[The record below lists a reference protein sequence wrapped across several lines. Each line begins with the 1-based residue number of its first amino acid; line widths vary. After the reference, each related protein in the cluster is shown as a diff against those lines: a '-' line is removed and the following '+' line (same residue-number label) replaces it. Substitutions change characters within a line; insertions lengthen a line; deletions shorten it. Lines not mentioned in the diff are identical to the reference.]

1 MTQTKQSLPPEF
13 LVGYLGDNL
22 YKISSS
28 TSAPYGT
35 PPSMRSIADLLKS
48 GIIVINKQAGPS
60 SHQVAAWLRDSFELK
75 SSGHGGTLDP
85 NVTGVLP
92 VSIGRA
98 SKVIKVLQ
106 ESSKEYIC
114 HLRLGKDPGKNKL
127 EKVFAKFLGPI
138 YQIPPF
144 QAAVKRELRIRR
156 IYQLEILEH
165 NSSSV
170 LFRVECE
177 GGTYIRNLCED
188 IGSILGTKGVME
200 QLIRTKSGPFKL
212 EDSFSLV
219 EAHDIFQNWKSSS
232 ADSMMK
238 KLLRPLEDMLVD
250 LPKVEV
256 KDSAVDAVCHGAD
269 LAIPGI
275 SAVSK
280 SLKRGQLVSLVSG
293 QSESIA
299 LGRATIDAKEIIDKK
314 NGKGKAVKLERVIM
328 ERGTYPRE
336 WKSK

>member
-1 MTQTKQSLPPEF
+1 LH
-13 LVGYLGDNL
+13 
-22 YKISSS
+22 KISSS
-28 TSAPYGT
+28 TNAPYGT
-35 PPSMRSIADLLKS
+35 PPSMRSVDDLLKS
-48 GIIVINKQAGPS
+48 GIIIINKQAGPS
-60 SHQVAAWLRDSFELK
+60 SHQVAAWLRDSFELE
-75 SSGHGGTLDP
+75 STGHGGTLDP

-114 HLRLGKDPGKNKL
+114 HLKLSKDPGRKKL
-127 EKVFAKFLGPI
+127 DKVFAKFVGPI

-156 IYQLEILEH
+156 IYALEILEH
-165 NSSSV
+165 NSNSV

-177 GGTYIRNLCED
+177 GGTYIRNLCDD
-188 IGSILGTKGVME
+188 IGSVLGTKGVME

-219 EAHDIFQNWKSSS
+219 EAHDVFQNWKSSS
-232 ADSMMK
+232 NDAVMK
-238 KLLRPLEDMLVD
+238 NLLRPLEDMLVD

-280 SLKRGQLVSLVSG
+280 SLKRGQLVSLISG
-293 QSESIA
+293 QSECIA
-299 LGRATIDAKEIIDKK
+299 LGRATIGGNEIIDKK
-314 NGKGKAVKLERVIM
+314 NEKGKAVKLERVIM

>member
-1 MTQTKQSLPPEF
+1 MH
-13 LVGYLGDNL
+13 
-22 YKISSS
+22 KISSN

-35 PPSMRSIADLLKS
+35 PPSMRSVESLLSS
-48 GIIVINKQAGPS
+48 GVVIINKQSGPS
-60 SHQVAAWLRDSFELK
+60 SHQVAAWLTDSLELEAT
-75 SSGHGGTLDP
+75 GHGGTLDP

-92 VSIGRA
+92 VSLGRA

-114 HLRLGKDPGKNKL
+114 HLRLGKDPGRKKL
-127 EKVFAKFLGPI
+127 DEVFSKFIGPI

-156 IYQLEILEH
+156 IYSLEILEH
-165 NSSSV
+165 KSKSV

-177 GGTYIRNLCED
+177 GGTYIRNLCD
-188 IGSILGTKGVME
+188 DVASIIGTKGIME
-200 QLIRTKSGPFKL
+200 QLIRTKSGPFNL
-212 EDSFSLV
+212 EDSFSLI
-219 EAHDIFQNWKSSS
+219 EAHDIFQSWKASS
-232 ADSMMK
+232 DEDRIR

-250 LPKVEV
+250 LPKIEV
-256 KDSAVDAVCHGAD
+256 KDSAVDAICHGAD

-280 SLKRGQLVSLVSG
+280 KMKRGQLVSLVSG
-293 QSESIA
+293 QGESIA
-299 LGRATIDAKEIIDKK
+299 LGRATVDGKEIIDKK
-314 NGKGKAVKLERVIM
+314 NEKGKAVKLERVIM

>member
-1 MTQTKQSLPPEF
+1 LH
-13 LVGYLGDNL
+13 
-22 YKISSS
+22 KISSS

-35 PPSMRSIADLLKS
+35 PPSMRSVQDLLKS
-48 GIIVINKQAGPS
+48 GVIIVNKQAGPS
-60 SHQVAAWLRDSFELK
+60 SHQVAAWLRDSFELEAT
-75 SSGHGGTLDP
+75 GHGGTLDP

-114 HLRLGKDPGKNKL
+114 NLKLSKNPGRKEL
-127 EKVFAKFLGPI
+127 DKVFAKFVGPI

-156 IYQLEILEH
+156 IYDLEILEH
-165 NSSSV
+165 SSKSV

-177 GGTYIRNLCED
+177 GGTYIRNLCDD
-188 IGSILGTKGVME
+188 IGSILGMKGEME
-200 QLIRTKSGPFKL
+200 QLIRTKSGPFNL
-212 EDSFSLV
+212 EDSFSLI
-219 EAHDIFQNWKSSS
+219 EAHDTYQDWKSSS
-232 ADSMMK
+232 NDGLMK
-238 KLLRPLEDMLVD
+238 KLLRPLEDMLVN
-250 LPKVEV
+250 LPKIEV
-256 KDSAVDAVCHGAD
+256 KDSAVDAICHGAD

-275 SAVSK
+275 SAVSNE
-280 SLKRGQLVSLVSG
+280 LRRGQLVSLLSG
-293 QSESIA
+293 QGECIA
-299 LGRATIDAKEIIDKK
+299 LGRATIDGKEIINKK
-314 NGKGKAVKLERVIM
+314 NEKGKAVKLERVIM

>member
-1 MTQTKQSLPPEF
+1 MH
-13 LVGYLGDNL
+13 
-22 YKISSS
+22 KISSS

-35 PPSMRSIADLLKS
+35 PPSMRSVQDLLRS
-48 GIIVINKQAGPS
+48 GVIVIDKQAGPS
-60 SHQVAAWLRDSFELK
+60 SHQVAAWLRDSFELEAT
-75 SSGHGGTLDP
+75 GHGGTLDP

-114 HLRLGKDPGKNKL
+114 NLRLSKNPGRKEL
-127 EKVFAKFLGPI
+127 DRVFAKFIGPI

-156 IYQLEILEH
+156 IYGLEILEH
-165 NSSSV
+165 SSKSV

-177 GGTYIRNLCED
+177 GGTYIRNLCDD
-188 IGSILGTKGVME
+188 IGSILGMKGEME
-200 QLIRTKSGPFKL
+200 QLIRTKSGPFDL
-212 EDSFSLV
+212 EDSFSLI
-219 EAHDIFQNWKSSS
+219 EAHDAYQQWKSSS
-232 ADSMMK
+232 NDEIMK
-238 KLLRPLEDMLVD
+238 RLLRPLEDMLVD
-250 LPKVEV
+250 LPKIEV
-256 KDSAVDAVCHGAD
+256 KDSAVDAICHGAD

-275 SAVSK
+275 SAVSNK
-280 SLKRGQLVSLVSG
+280 LKRGQLVSLVSG
-293 QSESIA
+293 QGECIA

>member
-1 MTQTKQSLPPEF
+1 
-13 LVGYLGDNL
+13 
-22 YKISSS
+22 
-28 TSAPYGT
+28 
-35 PPSMRSIADLLKS
+35 MRSVEDLLKS
-48 GIIVINKQAGPS
+48 GIVVINKQAGPS
-60 SHQVAAWLRDSFELK
+60 SHQVAAWLRDSFELDLT
-75 SSGHGGTLDP
+75 GHGGTLDP

-92 VSIGRA
+92 ISLGKA

-114 HLRLGKDPGKNKL
+114 HLRLGKDPGK
-127 EKVFAKFLGPI
+127 EKIKDVFSKFLGPI

-156 IYQLEILEH
+156 IYDLEIMERSS
-165 NSSSV
+165 NSI

-188 IGSILGTKGVME
+188 IGSVLGTKGVME

-212 EDSFSLV
+212 EDSFTLI

-232 ADSMMK
+232 DDSK
-238 KLLRPLEDMLVD
+238 IKSLLRPLEDMLLD
-250 LPKVEV
+250 LPKIEV
-256 KDSAVDAVCHGAD
+256 KDSAVDAICHGAD
-269 LAIPGI
+269 LAIPGV
-275 SAVSK
+275 SAVSRN
-280 SLKRGQLVSLVSG
+280 LKRGQLVMLVSG
-293 QSESIA
+293 QTEAIA

-314 NGKGKAVKLERVIM
+314 NDKGKAVKLNRVIM

>member
-1 MTQTKQSLPPEF
+1 M
-13 LVGYLGDNL
+13 GDNL
-22 YKISSS
+22 HKISS
-28 TSAPYGT
+28 TTNAPYGT
-35 PPSMRSIADLLKS
+35 PPSMRSIDDLLKS

-60 SHQVAAWLRDSFELK
+60 SHQVAAWLRDSFELEAT
-75 SSGHGGTLDP
+75 GHGGTLDP

-114 HLRLGKDPGKNKL
+114 HLKLGKDPGRKKL
-127 EKVFAKFLGPI
+127 DKIFDKFVGPI

-156 IYQLEILEH
+156 IYDLEILEH

-177 GGTYIRNLCED
+177 GGTYIRNLCDD
-188 IGSILGTKGVME
+188 IGSILGTKGIME

-232 ADSMMK
+232 DESMMK
-238 KLLRPLEDMLVD
+238 KLLRPLEEMLVD

-280 SLKRGQLVSLVSG
+280 SVKRGQLVSLVSG

-299 LGRATIDAKEIIDKK
+299 LGRATIDANEIIDKK
-314 NGKGKAVKLERVIM
+314 NEKGKAVKLERVIM

>member
-1 MTQTKQSLPPEF
+1 LH
-13 LVGYLGDNL
+13 
-22 YKISSS
+22 KISSS
-28 TSAPYGT
+28 TNAPYGI
-35 PPSMRSIADLLKS
+35 PPALRSVEDLLKS
-48 GIIVINKQAGPS
+48 GIVIINKQAGPS
-60 SHQVAAWLRDSFELK
+60 SHQVAAWLRDSFELQAT
-75 SSGHGGTLDP
+75 GHGGTLDP

-92 VSIGRA
+92 VSIGKA

-114 HLRLGKDPGKNKL
+114 HLKLSKDPGKKKL
-127 EKVFAKFLGPI
+127 EEVFSKFIGPI

-156 IYQLEILEH
+156 IYELEILEY
-165 NSSSV
+165 NSTSV

-177 GGTYIRNLCED
+177 GGTYIRNLCDD
-188 IGSILGTKGVME
+188 IGSVLGTRGIME

-212 EDSFSLV
+212 EDSYSLV

-232 ADSMMK
+232 DESNLK
-238 KLLRPLEDMLVD
+238 NILRPLEDMLVD

-256 KDSAVDAVCHGAD
+256 KDSAVDAICHGAD

-280 SLKRGQLVSLVSG
+280 KLKRGQLVSLISG
-293 QSESIA
+293 QNQCIA
-299 LGRATIDAKEIIDKK
+299 LGRATIDAKEIINKK
-314 NGKGKAVKLERVIM
+314 NEKGKAVKLERVIM

>member
-1 MTQTKQSLPPEF
+1 MH
-13 LVGYLGDNL
+13 
-22 YKISSS
+22 KISSS
-28 TSAPYGT
+28 TNAPYGT
-35 PPSMRSIADLLKS
+35 PPSMRSVDDLLKS
-48 GIIVINKQAGPS
+48 GIIIINKQAGPS
-60 SHQVAAWLRDSFELK
+60 SHQVAAWLRDSFELE
-75 SSGHGGTLDP
+75 STGHGGTLDP

-114 HLRLGKDPGKNKL
+114 HLKLSKDPGRKKL
-127 EKVFAKFLGPI
+127 DKVFAKFVGPI

-156 IYQLEILEH
+156 IYALEILEH
-165 NSSSV
+165 NSNSV

-177 GGTYIRNLCED
+177 GGTYIRNLCDD

-219 EAHDIFQNWKSSS
+219 EAHDVFQNWKSSS
-232 ADSMMK
+232 NDAVMK
-238 KLLRPLEDMLVD
+238 NLLRPLEDMLVD

-280 SLKRGQLVSLVSG
+280 SLKRGQLVSLISG
-293 QSESIA
+293 QSECIA
-299 LGRATIDAKEIIDKK
+299 LGRATIGGNEIIDKK
-314 NGKGKAVKLERVIM
+314 NEKGKAVKLERVIM

>member
-1 MTQTKQSLPPEF
+1 MH
-13 LVGYLGDNL
+13 
-22 YKISSS
+22 KISSS

-35 PPSMRSIADLLKS
+35 PPSMRSVQDLLKS
-48 GIIVINKQAGPS
+48 GVIIVNKQAGPS
-60 SHQVAAWLRDSFELK
+60 SHQVAAWLRDSFELEAT
-75 SSGHGGTLDP
+75 GHGGTLDP

-114 HLRLGKDPGKNKL
+114 NLKLSKNPGRKEL
-127 EKVFAKFLGPI
+127 DKVFAKFVGPI

-156 IYQLEILEH
+156 IYDLEILEH
-165 NSSSV
+165 SSKSV

-177 GGTYIRNLCED
+177 GGTYIRNLCDD
-188 IGSILGTKGVME
+188 IGSILGMKGEME
-200 QLIRTKSGPFKL
+200 QLIRTKSGPFNL
-212 EDSFSLV
+212 EDSFSLI
-219 EAHDIFQNWKSSS
+219 EAHDTYQDWKSSS
-232 ADSMMK
+232 NDGLMK
-238 KLLRPLEDMLVD
+238 KLLRPLEDMLVN
-250 LPKVEV
+250 LPKIEV
-256 KDSAVDAVCHGAD
+256 KDSAVDAICHGAD

-275 SAVSK
+275 SAVSNE
-280 SLKRGQLVSLVSG
+280 LRRGQLVSLLSG
-293 QSESIA
+293 QGECIA
-299 LGRATIDAKEIIDKK
+299 LGRATIDGKEIINKK
-314 NGKGKAVKLERVIM
+314 NEKGKAVKLERVIM

>member
-1 MTQTKQSLPPEF
+1 M
-13 LVGYLGDNL
+13 

-28 TSAPYGT
+28 TNAPYGT
-35 PPSMRSIADLLKS
+35 PPSLRSIEELLKS
-48 GIIVINKQAGPS
+48 GIVVINKQAGPS
-60 SHQVAAWLRDSFELK
+60 SHQVAAWLRDSFELQAT
-75 SSGHGGTLDP
+75 GHGGTLDP

-92 VSIGRA
+92 VSIGKA

-114 HLRLGKDPGKNKL
+114 HLKLSKDPGREKL
-127 EKVFAKFLGPI
+127 DEVFSKFVGPI
-138 YQIPPF
+138 YQIPPI

-156 IYQLEILEH
+156 IYELEILEH
-165 NSSSV
+165 TSTSV
-170 LFRVECE
+170 LFRVDCE
-177 GGTYIRNLCED
+177 GGTYIRNLCDD
-188 IGSILGTKGVME
+188 IGSVLGIRGVMD

-212 EDSFSLV
+212 EESCSLI

-232 ADSMMK
+232 NESRLK
-238 KLLRPLEDMLVD
+238 KILRPLEDMLVD
-250 LPKVEV
+250 LPKLEV
-256 KDSAVDAVCHGAD
+256 KDSAVDAICHGAD

-280 SLKRGQLVSLVSG
+280 KLKRGQLVSLISG
-293 QSESIA
+293 QGEVIA
-299 LGRATIDAKEIIDKK
+299 LGRATISAKEIIDNK
-314 NGKGKAVKLERVIM
+314 NEKGKAVKLERVIM

>member
-1 MTQTKQSLPPEF
+1 MH
-13 LVGYLGDNL
+13 
-22 YKISSS
+22 KISSS

-35 PPSMRSIADLLKS
+35 PPSMRSVQDLLKS
-48 GIIVINKQAGPS
+48 GVIIVNKQAGPS
-60 SHQVAAWLRDSFELK
+60 SHQVAAWLRDSFELEAT
-75 SSGHGGTLDP
+75 GHGGTLDP

-114 HLRLGKDPGKNKL
+114 NLKLSKNPGRKEL
-127 EKVFAKFLGPI
+127 DKVFAKFVGPI

-156 IYQLEILEH
+156 IYDLEILEH
-165 NSSSV
+165 SSKSV

-177 GGTYIRNLCED
+177 GGTYIRNLCDD
-188 IGSILGTKGVME
+188 IGSILGMKGEME
-200 QLIRTKSGPFKL
+200 QLIRTKSGPFNL
-212 EDSFSLV
+212 EDSFSLI
-219 EAHDIFQNWKSSS
+219 EAHDTYQDWKSSS
-232 ADSMMK
+232 NDELMK
-238 KLLRPLEDMLVD
+238 KLLRPLEDMLVN
-250 LPKVEV
+250 LPKIEV
-256 KDSAVDAVCHGAD
+256 KDSAVDAICHGAD

-275 SAVSK
+275 SAVSNE
-280 SLKRGQLVSLVSG
+280 LRRGQLVSLLSG
-293 QSESIA
+293 QGECIA
-299 LGRATIDAKEIIDKK
+299 LGRATIDGKEIINKK
-314 NGKGKAVKLERVIM
+314 NEKGKAVKLERVIM